1 MNFFEHQEIARR
13 RTSELIA
20 YYVLAIVLIVLAIY
34 LTTLGLIKYVSDSS
48 SDGFHISSLWRP
60 DVLIFVTVSVG
71 LIILIGTLYKIAV
84 LAHGG
89 GAAVAEM
96 LGGTLV
102 PANTRD
108 FELRR
113 LLNVVEEMALAAGVP
128 VPRVFVLESE
138 EGINAFAAGF
148 TPADAVIGVTRG
160 CLRALNRDELQ
171 AVMAHEFSHILNGD
185 MRLNLRLIGVLNG
198 ILVIALIGYGLFRI
212 FFNSGSS
219 RGSRSSSSG
228 KKEGGLG
235 IALILFG
242 LALMAIGYIGVF
254 FGKLIKSAVSRQRE
268 FLADASSVQFT
279 RNPPGLAGA
288 LKKIAGYKPAG
299 RITSHRAEEASHLFF
314 ANGLNA
320 GLVSLMATHPPLE
333 ERIRR
338 IDPTFDG
345 HIPEFEGV
353 DTESQAEEAISA
365 LSAGRSPAEPPPIP
379 AATRK
384 ISLAPGQFMAKVGVL
399 DAAHLDQAARLLAS
413 LPPRVRERIREATG
427 AQGLVLSLLIGGDPA
442 LRTRQMEYVASRD
455 AGLHASMRETLG
467 DLAQI
472 PPAMR
477 MPLVDLAFSALC
489 GITAAQYEQ
498 FRETVLTLAGMDQAI
513 DLFEYAL
520 MRSMVRRLDPIY
532 RKVRRP
538 TIQYY
543 DVTGMTAVAADLLAT
558 LAWTGADSPDAARAA
573 FQKGMGVL
581 SNKPISLP
589 DAAACTLDR
598 LDHSLEKMLTA
609 SLPVRGRV
617 LEACAAC
624 VAHDGEVTV
633 EEGELLRAI
642 ADSLECPVPPL
653 LQSAA

>member
-1 MNFFEHQEIARR
+1 VNFFEHQEIARR

-34 LTTLGLIKYVSDSS
+34 LTTMGLIKYMSS
-48 SDGFHISSLWRP
+48 SPSDEFQISSLWRP
-60 DVLIFVTVSVG
+60 DVLLLVVVSVG

-102 PANTRD
+102 PPNTRD

-212 FFNSGSS
+212 FFNSSSS
-219 RGSRSSSSG
+219 RGSRSSSSE
-228 KKEGGLG
+228 KKGGGFG

-288 LKKIAGYKPAG
+288 LKKIAGYQPAG
-299 RITSHRAEEASHLFF
+299 RITSHRAEEASHMFF

-320 GLVSLMATHPPLE
+320 GLISLMATHPPLE

-345 HIPEFEGV
+345 HIPEFNGV
-353 DTESQAEEAISA
+353 DSESQAEEAISA
-365 LSAGRSPAEPPPIP
+365 LSEGRHPVEPPPIP
-379 AATRK
+379 TSARK

-399 DAAHLDQAARLLAS
+399 DADHLDQATRLLAS
-413 LPPRVRERIREATG
+413 LPPQVRERIRDAMG

-442 LRTRQMEYVASRD
+442 LRTRQMDYVAARD
-455 AGLHASMRETLG
+455 AGLHASMQETLG

-498 FRETVLTLAGMDQAI
+498 FRETVLTLAVMDQAI
-513 DLFEYAL
+513 DLF
-520 MRSMVRRLDPIY
+520 
-532 RKVRRP
+532 
-538 TIQYY
+538 
-543 DVTGMTAVAADLLAT
+543 
-558 LAWTGADSPDAARAA
+558 
-573 FQKGMGVL
+573 
-581 SNKPISLP
+581 
-589 DAAACTLDR
+589 
-598 LDHSLEKMLTA
+598 
-609 SLPVRGRV
+609 
-617 LEACAAC
+617 
-624 VAHDGEVTV
+624 
-633 EEGELLRAI
+633 
-642 ADSLECPVPPL
+642 
-653 LQSAA
+653 